1 MGSALQ
7 LCTLGFR
14 GDFLER
20 DFFASSTD
28 AKPKGPYR
36 KTKEL
41 LFRTIGRLV
50 LVQMSCCAGR
60 GFPHTGR
67 QILKV
72 KLDEISI
79 APTKEAGAAL
89 GRGNFWQTLSI
100 TASSG
105 CHVSQV
111 VSGPL

>member
-7 LCTLGFR
+7 LCTLGLR
-14 GDFLER
+14 GDFFR
-20 DFFASSTD
+20 RGFSSSTD
-28 AKPKGPYR
+28 AKPKGPFR

-50 LVQMSCCAGR
+50 FVQMCCAGR

-67 QILKV
+67 QILKA

-89 GRGNFWQTLSI
+89 GRGNFWQTLSV
-100 TASSG
+100 TASCK